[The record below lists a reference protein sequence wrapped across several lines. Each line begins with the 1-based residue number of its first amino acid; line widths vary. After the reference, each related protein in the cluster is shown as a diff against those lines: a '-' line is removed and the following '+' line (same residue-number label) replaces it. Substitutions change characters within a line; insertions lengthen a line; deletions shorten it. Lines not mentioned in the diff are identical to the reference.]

1 MIGTQLAMMDL
12 IKQFDVYWV
21 NLDSTEGSEI
31 QKVRPCIIVSPDEMN
46 AFLKTIMVVPLT
58 STIINWPFRTTVMVN
73 GNKSSAACNQVRTIT
88 KERLKDNIG
97 SLTATEKTKI
107 LDILQAIFSE

>member
-1 MIGTQLAMMDL
+1 
-12 IKQFDVYWV
+12 
-21 NLDSTEGSEI
+21 
-31 QKVRPCIIVSPDEMN
+31 
-46 AFLKTIMVVPLT
+46 
-58 STIINWPFRTTVMVN
+58 MVN
-73 GNKSSAACNQVRTIT
+73 GNKSSAACDQLRTIT